1 MLNRPATKID
11 LCLDEEQTEYEDMKQ
26 LRKNNPLLFNNQYA
40 NLSNIPIINNTDIID
55 QSPMSEGIIDKDSFF
70 QNNSQFAP
78 KEFNLGNVLFSGSS
92 SKIPPQMATPEVQQ
106 FQTPDNK

>member
-1 MLNRPATKID
+1 
-11 LCLDEEQTEYEDMKQ
+11 
-26 LRKNNPLLFNNQYA
+26 
-40 NLSNIPIINNTDIID
+40 
-55 QSPMSEGIIDKDSFF
+55 MSEGIIDKDSFF

-92 SKIPPQMATPEVQQ
+92 SKIPPQMETPEVQQ